1 MIRLNEY
8 SLNWYKR
15 VAVSLESWWIEPIKC
30 HPVRVTFWARMFF
43 QGDNCD

>member
-15 VAVSLESWWIEPIKC
+15 VAVSLE
-30 HPVRVTFWARMFF
+30 RVEFVDWA
-43 QGDNCD
+43 D

>member
-15 VAVSLESWWIEPIKC
+15 VAVSI
-30 HPVRVTFWARMFF
+30 VREGRVGGLSRLNVTLS
-43 QGDNCD
+43 G